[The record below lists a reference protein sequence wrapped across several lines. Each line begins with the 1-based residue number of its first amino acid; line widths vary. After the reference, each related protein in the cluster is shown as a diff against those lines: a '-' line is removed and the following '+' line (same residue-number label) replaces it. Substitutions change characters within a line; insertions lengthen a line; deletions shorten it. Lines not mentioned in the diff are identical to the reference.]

1 MTYEGKNVSTFKDF
15 REQTGWSV
23 YELAKEAG
31 VSPST
36 VNRME
41 YLKDTV
47 TRRMAYRVLNTISER
62 IGRKVNIE
70 DVEGLDTIVS
80 SQQKE

>member
-1 MTYEGKNVSTFKDF
+1 VSTFKDF

-41 YLKDTV
+41 HLKDTV
-47 TRRMAYRVLNTISER
+47 TRRMAYKVLNTISTR
-62 IGRKVNIE
+62 IGKKVNIE
-70 DVEGLDTIVS
+70 DVERLETIIS
-80 SQQKE
+80 YKQKEESK